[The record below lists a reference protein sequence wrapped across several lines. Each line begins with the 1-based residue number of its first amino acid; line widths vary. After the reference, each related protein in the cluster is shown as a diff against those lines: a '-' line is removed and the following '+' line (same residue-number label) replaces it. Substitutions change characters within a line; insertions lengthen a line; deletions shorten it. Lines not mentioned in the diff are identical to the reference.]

1 MLTRFSARLLLIAI
15 ALCAAAAPSPKAKPV
30 RTQFAFVHFKNER
43 AIVTVNGKAMF
54 DKVVPAASV
63 NWPYGLTAVA
73 QIALSA
79 CADIIVATKRQQVA
93 KRICKTVTTK
103 SIVIDGGPPLTIE
116 AKDEFQGDD

>member
-1 MLTRFSARLLLIAI
+1 MKIRLSI
-15 ALCAAAAPSPKAKPV
+15 ALLMMTSSCAAAAPLKDAKLMQM
-30 RTQFAFVHFKNER
+30 QFAFVHFKNER
-43 AIVTVNGKAMF
+43 VVVRVNGKAMF